1 MPARLLNPGVP
12 QAVADNSTWRCC
24 LFYSCLRW
32 LGSISEILRQCVIAV
47 SGMKLPLTDVEV
59 TTWVP
64 LAVELRWLGQAG
76 GVGYLHCTVTTT
88 RNEHLALSCHFSPFF
103 FFFLNICSPDC
114 FLVLLFFVLFFPS
127 SVAFLICGECVFN
140 VSKMLASV

>member
-59 TTWVP
+59 TIWLP

-76 GVGYLHCTVTTT
+76 GVGYLHCAVTTA
-88 RNEHLALSCHFSPFF
+88 EMSIWPSLVIFPLL
-103 FFFLNICSPDC
+103 FLNICSPDC
-114 FLVLLFFVLFFPS
+114 FLVLLFFLLFFS
-127 SVAFLICGECVFN
+127 FFVALLICGECVFN

>member
-1 MPARLLNPGVP
+1 MPAQLLNPGVP

-47 SGMKLPLTDVEV
+47 SGMKLPLTDAEV
-59 TTWVP
+59 TILTPFGCGAPVTRAGWWCGVP
-64 LAVELRWLGQAG
+64 S
-76 GVGYLHCTVTTT
+76 LHCD
-88 RNEHLALSCHFSPFF
+88 NHQKWASGPLLSFF
-103 FFFLNICSPDC
+103 P
-114 FLVLLFFVLFFPS
+114 LLFFEHLLAWLFSGFVIFCFVFFPF
-127 SVAFLICGECVFN
+127 SVALLICGECVFN